1 MKRII
6 LFVVAIFC
14 AAVSF
19 SQVSLGL
26 KGSLNIANQSLHAA
40 QGGMSGS
47 ASGSSIPSFQI
58 GGFADIHA
66 GNNFSFTPELLL
78 SGEGTNLAGSDPN
91 SGEAA
96 TLKFRLYYLRIP
108 LNLLYEAN
116 VRGGAKFFIGGGPD
130 IGFGL
135 FGKTSLGFQSQNS
148 FEDSLFKRF
157 DFGLNFISGVEL
169 QSGVRFSINY
179 NLGLSSIIG
188 DTFSS
193 LIGSTDGVD
202 LKWYNRVISFS
213 VGYVLNKGKKDQ

>member
-1 MKRII
+1 MKSTI
-6 LFVVAIFC
+6 LFITAIFC
-14 AAVSF
+14 ATVSF
-19 SQVSLGL
+19 SQVSYGL
-26 KGSLNIANQSLHAA
+26 KGSLNIANQTIHATES
-40 QGGMSGS
+40 GMSGS

-58 GGFADIHA
+58 GGFADITA
-66 GNNFSFTPELLL
+66 GKNFSFTPELLL

-91 SGEAA
+91 SGEPL

-108 LNLLYEAN
+108 LNLLYETE

-135 FGKTSLGFQSQNS
+135 FGKTSAGFSSQNS

-193 LIGSTDGVD
+193 IVGSTDGAD
-202 LKWYNRVISFS
+202 IKWRNRVISFS
-213 VGYVLNKGKKDQ
+213 IGYVLNKGKKD

>member
-1 MKRII
+1 MKRITLFIAAI
-6 LFVVAIFC
+6 LC

-19 SQVSLGL
+19 SQISYGL
-26 KGSLNIANQSLHAA
+26 KGSLNIANQSIHVTE
-40 QGGMSGS
+40 GGMSGNE
-47 ASGSSIPSFQI
+47 SGSSIPSFQI

-66 GNNFSFTPELLL
+66 GKNFSFTPELLL

-91 SGEAA
+91 SGEPL
-96 TLKFRLYYLRIP
+96 TVKIRLYYLRIP
-108 LNLLYEAN
+108 LNLLYETDIK
-116 VRGGAKFFIGGGPD
+116 GGAKFFIGAGPD
-130 IGFGL
+130 FGFGL
-135 FGKTSLGFQSQNS
+135 FGKTSAGFSSQNS

-188 DTFSS
+188 DTFNS

-202 LKWYNRVISFS
+202 VKWRNRVISFS
-213 VGYVLNKGKKDQ
+213 VGYVLNKGNKE